1 MDVKDS
7 SSTIQMKKQKVDPV
21 SISLA
26 NISVS
31 IKLALVRLDV
41 QDSRMKMG
49 MFGNK
54 HKTFIRL

>member
-1 MDVKDS
+1 
-7 SSTIQMKKQKVDPV
+7 MKKQKFDPG